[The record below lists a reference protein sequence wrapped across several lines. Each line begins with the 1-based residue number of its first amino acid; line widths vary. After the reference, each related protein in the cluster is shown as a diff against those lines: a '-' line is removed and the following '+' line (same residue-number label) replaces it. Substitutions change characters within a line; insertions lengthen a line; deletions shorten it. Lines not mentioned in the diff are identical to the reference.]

1 MAVPGKKLQ
10 PYGDTAWVTQQGGTL
25 VPVTL
30 ATGSVGKPVH
40 LGGHPSAIV
49 IGAG

>member
-1 MAVPGKKLQ
+1 
-10 PYGDTAWVTQQGGTL
+10 VTQQAGGL

-30 ATGSVGKPVH
+30 ATGMADPAIH